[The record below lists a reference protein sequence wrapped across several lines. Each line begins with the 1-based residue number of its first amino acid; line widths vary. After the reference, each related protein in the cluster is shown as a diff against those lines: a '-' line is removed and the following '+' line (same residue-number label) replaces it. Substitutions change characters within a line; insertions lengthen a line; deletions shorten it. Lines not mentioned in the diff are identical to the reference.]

1 MPRHLGRGSSPIPEF
16 HSPKNTKQVECKCSN
31 QKKLFGLC
39 KCHSPKNT
47 EQVDS
52 EQVSERQG
60 GENV

>member
-16 HSPKNTKQVECKCSN
+16 
-31 QKKLFGLC
+31 
-39 KCHSPKNT
+39 HSPKNT